1 MVDVICE
8 ASVSQLSDISTL
20 DSITFL
26 QRTNVTRYRKC
37 HLKKAARNQRF
48 HPKDMS
54 CNTPVYYGIEA
65 ATFHFEQT
73 RRLETSVPVMLE
85 KNIHDSLLKITWRS
99 VCVCVCV
106 CVCQRNQRREQNVT
120 FLCFSC
126 ILLFPSWVI
135 VLNNALWALT
145 ATASKSLSQ

>member
-54 CNTPVYYGIEA
+54 CNTPVNYCIEA

-73 RRLETSVPVMLE
+73 RRLEIKSVSWRPGWA
-85 KNIHDSLLKITWRS
+85 KQTRLKEIFMTRA
-99 VCVCVCV
+99 V
-106 CVCQRNQRREQNVT
+106 
-120 FLCFSC
+120 
-126 ILLFPSWVI
+126 
-135 VLNNALWALT
+135 
-145 ATASKSLSQ
+145 

>member
-48 HPKDMS
+48 HLKAIS
-54 CNTPVYYGIEA
+54 CNTPVYRSPVYGIE
-65 ATFHFEQT
+65 QT
-73 RRLETSVPVMLE
+73 RKKKRACHCEMGLAKRTSLK
-85 KNIHDSLLKITWRS
+85 KNIHDSLRS
-99 VCVCVCV
+99 QIIFVLHIYTNHTNDLFWIKNGEFH
-106 CVCQRNQRREQNVT
+106 RKVT
-120 FLCFSC
+120 SLH
-126 ILLFPSWVI
+126 PGG
-135 VLNNALWALT
+135 VL
-145 ATASKSLSQ
+145 

>member
-8 ASVSQLSDISTL
+8 ASVSQLSEISTLAYTL

-37 HLKKAARNQRF
+37 HLKKAAQNQRF

-73 RRLETSVPVMLE
+73 QR
-85 KNIHDSLLKITWRS
+85 LKIKS
-99 VCVCVCV
+99 VEWKSNGTM
-106 CVCQRNQRREQNVT
+106 QFWNVVRD
-120 FLCFSC
+120 
-126 ILLFPSWVI
+126 II
-135 VLNNALWALT
+135 
-145 ATASKSLSQ
+145 